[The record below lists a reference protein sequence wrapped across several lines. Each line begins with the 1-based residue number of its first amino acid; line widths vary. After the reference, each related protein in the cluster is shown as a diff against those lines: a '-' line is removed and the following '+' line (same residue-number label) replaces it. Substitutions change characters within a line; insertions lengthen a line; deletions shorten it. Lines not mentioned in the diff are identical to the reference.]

1 MLKYAPY
8 SFSKISSFIS
18 CPRKFKFQYID
29 KIGTFLDTPALIKG
43 RAVHYCIENSHL
55 DISEYTD
62 GIKRNIEEYPE
73 ILDVVNNFKASELGQ
88 KYLFNIKKKPIN
100 EYKLGLTKDLQATEY
115 SKHSLF
121 NGIVDYICCIE
132 ENSEEI
138 LCLIDFKTGKS
149 KEPRFQDYN
158 QLLYYAIHFFEKYK
172 IQKIKISFVYVEH
185 NLENDLLLEYKYL
198 NTYKKEL
205 IQNILKIENCSDF
218 TKNISKLCDY
228 CAFQEVCN

>member
-29 KIGTFLDTPALIKG
+29 KIGTFLDTPSLIKG

-55 DISEYTD
+55 SISEYTD
-62 GIKRNIEEYPE
+62 EIKRNIKEYPE

-100 EYKLGLTKDLQATEY
+100 EYKLGLTKELQSCEY
-115 SKHSLF
+115 SKQSLF

-198 NTYKKEL
+198 NNYKKEL
-205 IQNILKIENCSDF
+205 IQNISKIENCSDF
-218 TKNISKLCDY
+218 AKNVTKLCDY
-228 CAFQEVCN
+228 CGFQEVCK